1 MSSEKTPDPT
11 VERAGPVRRWS
22 LAVRLTVWYSLSAFV
37 LVVGATSFLYWA
49 LTTNLDREDDELLLD
64 KVAMFRDMLREHP
77 GDSEEIKAEIARESG
92 RRQNGQLYVRV
103 LGPSGTVR
111 LETTGMSEELPLDEV
126 NLLIHDNT
134 HERGIEFTTRRGRSF
149 RVLRSSLDAD
159 SPTVIDVALDR
170 TYEEDLL
177 AAYRRYLWIA
187 LALALVLC
195 SLAGYQLARRGLRP
209 IAEITATAR
218 RIRSTHLDERIRAAG
233 LPQELHEL
241 AVKFNEMLDRLED
254 SFQRLARFS
263 ADIAHELRT
272 PVNNLKGEAEVA
284 LTRPRSAD
292 EYREVLGS
300 CLEEC
305 GRLSRLIDSLL
316 FLARAENPQTQIAKA
331 AVDVGK
337 ELTTIR
343 EFYEAAAQEVG
354 ITLAAKSQPGV
365 MANLDRSLFQQALGN
380 LVVNALAHTKAGGSI
395 NLTAS
400 ANGEGAVVEVSDTG
414 SGIAKEHLPYV
425 CDRFYRAD
433 PARWSGSTGSGL
445 GLAIVR
451 SIVQLHQGAVAI
463 DSEVGRGTTV
473 RLTFPRHHCD
483 GDST

>member
-1 MSSEKTPDPT
+1 
-11 VERAGPVRRWS
+11 

-37 LVVGATSFLYWA
+37 LVVGSTTFLYWA

-77 GDSEEIKAEIARESG
+77 ADSEEIKAEIARESG
-92 RRQNGQLYVRV
+92 TRQNGQLYVRF
-103 LGPSGTVR
+103 LDASGTVR
-111 LETTGMSEELPLDEV
+111 LETVGMSKELPLDEV
-126 NLLIHDNT
+126 NSLIGDNAGQ
-134 HERGIEFTTRRGRSF
+134 RGVEFTTRRGRSF
-149 RVLRSSLDAD
+149 RVLRSSPDAD
-159 SPTVIDVALDR
+159 TRTVIDVALDR

-187 LALALVLC
+187 LALALGLC

-218 RIRSTHLDERIRAAG
+218 RIRSTHLHERIAAAG

-284 LTRPRSAD
+284 LIRPRSAD

-316 FLARAENPQTQIAKA
+316 FLARAENPHMQIAKT

-337 ELTTIR
+337 ELSTVH

-354 ITLAAKSQPGV
+354 ITLAARSQPGIMV
-365 MANLDRSLFQQALGN
+365 DLDRSLFQQAIGN
-380 LVVNALAHTKAGGSI
+380 LVVNALAHTNPGGKI

-414 SGIAKEHLPYV
+414 SGIAREHLPHV

-433 PARWSGSTGSGL
+433 PARWAGSAGSGL

-451 SIVQLHQGAVAI
+451 GIVQLHQGALAI
-463 DSEVGRGTTV
+463 DSEEGRGTTV
-473 RLTFPRHHCD
+473 RLTFPRHHSD
-483 GDST
+483 GNPT